1 MADVPLLAM
10 LPLAIGLL
18 AEGRT
23 RMLCQVS
30 KQVTPLLLA
39 VVTVQ
44 VICAA
49 LLDVIAAE
57 EPLAR
62 ALMFLFLGPVPAD
75 LSTLTVAAVPM
86 SRPVAPSR
94 EPEPPVRA
102 SATLILAGSP
112 TAEVLPNLSTDLT
125 TGCVAKGEPVRETPP
140 GNVVNTNWA
149 AADGPTTMLPE
160 VAPGR
165 ALAVK
170 LSVMVLARL

>member
-1 MADVPLLAM
+1 MPLLVTAVMADVPLLAM

-23 RMLCQVS
+23 RMFCQVS

-39 VVTVQ
+39 VVTVK

-75 LSTLTVAAVPM
+75 LSTLTVGAVP
-86 SRPVAPSR
+86 PVSKTNPLGAFR
-94 EPEPPVRA
+94 MMVPVPT
-102 SATLILAGSP
+102 SAEAIS
-112 TAEVLPNLSTDLT
+112 
-125 TGCVAKGEPVRETPP
+125 
-140 GNVVNTNWA
+140 
-149 AADGPTTMLPE
+149 
-160 VAPGR
+160 
-165 ALAVK
+165 
-170 LSVMVLARL
+170 